1 MKTLL
6 FLLGL
11 ATASAQFKVDVHLV
25 RLMVNVKNPAGDLV
39 GSLDK
44 NEFTVYDNGVPQEIA
59 VFERYTTQPLSV
71 ALMIDISGSTFKD
84 LRYEVTSMGKFLT
97 ALFGEGNDRDAAA
110 LYSFN
115 YDVSLLSTFTRNQK
129 RLEDR
134 LKFLKPEGGTSLYDA
149 IYFASRELQG
159 REGRHVVVVVTDGG
173 DTTSVKQYKDA
184 LDSVQRAEAIVY
196 PIVVVPI
203 PNDAGRNLGGEHAL
217 QTLAQS
223 TGGRWF
229 DPMVGDQLDQAF
241 TDILRDLRAQ
251 YMLGYYPRSLPPG
264 TAASSSQP
272 APANPDP
279 PAKLIPGFHMVRVE
293 LKRKDLRAFT
303 RTGYY
308 GVDSR

>member
-1 MKTLL
+1 MRTLL

-11 ATASAQFKVDVHLV
+11 ASASGQFKVDVHLV

-39 GSLDK
+39 GSLD
-44 NEFTVYDNGVPQEIA
+44 NDEFAVYDNGVQQEVA
-59 VFERYTTQPLSV
+59 VFERYTIQPLSV

-84 LRYEVTSMGKFLT
+84 LRYEVTSMGKFLS
-97 ALFGEGNDRDAAA
+97 ALFAEGNPRDSAA

-134 LKFLKPEGGTSLYDA
+134 LRFLKPEGGTSLYDA
-149 IYFASRELQG
+149 IYFASQELQG
-159 REGRHVVVVVTDGG
+159 REGRHVVVMVTDGG

-184 LDSVQRAEAIVY
+184 LESVQRAEAIVY

-203 PNDAGRNLGGEHAL
+203 ANDAGRNTGGEHAL
-217 QTLAQS
+217 QTLAGS

-229 DPMVGDQLDQAF
+229 DPTVGDQLDQAF
-241 TDILRDLRAQ
+241 ADILRDLRAQ
-251 YMLGYYPRSLPPG
+251 YMIGYYPRGPAPGTSPPAATLPPA
-264 TAASSSQP
+264 TQT
-272 APANPDP
+272 
-279 PAKLIPGFHMVRVE
+279 KIIPGFHTVRVE
-293 LKRKDLRAFT
+293 MKRKDLRAFT